1 MNHFFNHLWLFI
13 HILYITDFVHRL
25 SMCVCVRARTV
36 PALIE
41 SVDFDLVV
49 FVFLQDL
56 LCILVGV
63 EGVHEYKRH
72 ISIKGFV

>member
-1 MNHFFNHLWLFI
+1 MNHFFNHLWLFTLI
-13 HILYITDFVHRL
+13 SYLTDFVHRL
-25 SMCVCVRARTV
+25 SVCVCVRTA

-72 ISIKGFV
+72 VSIKGFV

>member
-1 MNHFFNHLWLFI
+1 
-13 HILYITDFVHRL
+13 
-25 SMCVCVRARTV
+25 MCVCVCTA

-72 ISIKGFV
+72 VSIKGFV